1 MSETANTQDF
11 NIEALPVVITY
22 VGETTRDD
30 WKCDHWSVRIS
41 GKDGH
46 WTTDYYT
53 GLGLRG
59 PRTERVWDN
68 GPEPSR
74 GTLLW
79 ERLEASRKPVKPK
92 IADVLF
98 SLFMDADAADYNF
111 DEWCES
117 GGYSNDSIKALN
129 LYKQCLDTATRLR
142 KYFTKEQRQAIKALI
157 AEM

>member
-53 GLGLRG
+53 GLGLRSPIPALYLSVNP
-59 PRTERVWDN
+59 PRK
-68 GPEPSR
+68 
-74 GTLLW
+74 GTLAY
-79 ERLEASRKPVKPK
+79 EQLEKATRKPVKPK
-92 IADVLF
+92 IADVLY
-98 SLFMDADAADYNF
+98 SLFMDAYAADYNF

-129 LYKQCLDTATRLR
+129 IYKQCLDTATRLR
-142 KYFTKEQRQAIKALI
+142 KYFTKEQRQAIEAI
-157 AEM
+157 ISEM

>member
-41 GKDGH
+41 GQDGH

-53 GLGLRG
+53 GLGLRE
-59 PRTERVWDN
+59 TV
-68 GPEPSR
+68 R
-74 GTLLW
+74 GIRAMNAPGNWFELKTSEW
-79 ERLEASRKPVKPK
+79 VTTKPVKPK
-92 IADVLF
+92 VIDVLH
-98 SLFMDADAADYNF
+98 SLFMDATAADYNF
-111 DEWCES
+111 DDWCANY
-117 GGYSNDSIKALN
+117 GYSNDSIKALN

-142 KYFTKEQRQAIKALI
+142 KYFTKEQRQAIEAII